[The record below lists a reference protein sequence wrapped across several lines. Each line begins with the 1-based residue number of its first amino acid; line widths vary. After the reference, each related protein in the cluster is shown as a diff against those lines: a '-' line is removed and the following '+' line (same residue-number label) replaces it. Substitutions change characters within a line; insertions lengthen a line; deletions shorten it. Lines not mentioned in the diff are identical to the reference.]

1 METATDTQQ
10 AELAKEAALYGV
22 PLDEYLQMTPTERKH
37 YKIDKTKRLKSEAK
51 RLKVNVERWLELS
64 ETERDVERKEARLS
78 DIAKRHGAA
87 PPPASPPEEAT
98 EEGPAEDVP
107 PGERVYTADPEV
119 PHRESDPYLRDG
131 VTVGRITEV
140 EPPPDILGT
149 ERERH
154 PRTLMDLYSRW
165 PVGDGEHYVR
175 VERTQPKQWQQIPCA
190 GYLGDL
196 REPISEK
203 KFQQCFGGREYE
215 LTLYGPDPKGRTDHT
230 TGLTRIKALTNPI
243 KLIVPLL
250 PPNLAVLPA
259 MLTNEEAK
267 QESQMTQPWNP
278 FAPAALPT
286 AATPTTSAD
295 AQVHKSNVDL
305 VTNVLKMTQ
314 EENRELRKARESD
327 GNGSSKQLLDWQK
340 EVLDGVRKDAE
351 ARERILREELAEARR
366 AAEKKEEEIE
376 KIRLQIQ
383 HATGRTDG
391 TALELVKTLGT
402 NGAEREAQRSEFY
415 RQQLEQVR
423 AAHQDLIRTME
434 ERQKGEIQRYD
445 QRLRDADDYYKKLLD
460 EERRKGEERE
470 KHLKGELE
478 RVRRDERDAA
488 EARVRETKERF
499 EERLRDQEKAFERE
513 IRTIKENWDT
523 KLTTT
528 VSTKDFEL
536 AAVRERLEEAKE
548 EAAEARAR
556 ADESN
561 DPIVVMEKAK
571 KNAEALGYQKSEDAP
586 KTPWERF
593 AATAGAGLG
602 TALQNIDQW
611 LPQAAAALSGGR
623 NAPQQGHMQGLAA
636 APSPPQLTAAAAAA
650 RAAQARRPRAVA
662 WASAGQPPTPPTEG
676 SPAQP
681 MGFQSETEVQ
691 AAAPPQQAPAQPP
704 PQQQQAVAPQPAAP
718 QSPPGQVQVEN
729 KLGQVFGDEAVMTFL
744 GQMEMAINMGME
756 PDDFARRFIA
766 GYRDAAIR
774 MIQLYKPAD
783 VTAFVKT
790 LPGSDMSAIL
800 RRDGTKFI
808 AGLWSAIEA
817 QTKST
822 QAQSASPAQ

>member
-1 METATDTQQ
+1 MEPDTQVLEREATLLGLGA
-10 AELAKEAALYGV
+10 AEYV
-22 PLDEYLQMTPTERKH
+22 QMTPRERTF
-37 YKIDKTKRLKSEAK
+37 YRIQRTKRLKAEAK
-51 RLKVNVERWLELS
+51 RLGVNAERWLELS
-64 ETERDVERKEARLS
+64 EPERDVERKEARIAE
-78 DIAKRHGAA
+78 IAKRHA
-87 PPPASPPEEAT
+87 PPPEPEQPPE
-98 EEGPAEDVP
+98 PAEPEVE
-107 PGERVYTADPEV
+107 PGDRVYAADPEV
-119 PHRESDPYLRDG
+119 PPGEADPYLRAG
-131 VTVGRITEV
+131 VTVGRITEL
-140 EPPPDILGT
+140 EAPPADILGT
-149 ERERH
+149 ERDRH

-230 TGLTRIKALTNPI
+230 TGLPRVKALTNPI

-278 FAPAALPT
+278 FAPAAMPSGP
-286 AATPTTSAD
+286 PTTSAD

-327 GNGSSKQLLDWQK
+327 GNGSSKHLLDWQK
-340 EVLDGVRKDAE
+340 EVLEGVRKDAE
-351 ARERILREELAEARR
+351 SRERMLREELAESRR
-366 AAEKKEEEIE
+366 IAEKKEEEIE

-383 HATGRTDG
+383 QATGRTDG

-402 NGAEREAQRSEFY
+402 NGVEREAQRAEFY

-434 ERQKGEIQRYD
+434 ERQKSEINRAD
-445 QRLRDADDYYKKLLD
+445 SRLKEADDYYKKLLD

-470 KHLKGELE
+470 KHLKEELE
-478 RVRRDERDAA
+478 RIRRDERDAA
-488 EARVRETKERF
+488 EARVRETKERY
-499 EERLRDQEKAFERE
+499 EERLRDQEKSFERE
-513 IRTIKENWDT
+513 IRTVKENWDT
-523 KLTTT
+523 KLSTT

-536 AAVRERLEEAKE
+536 ASLRDRLEEAKE
-548 EAAEARAR
+548 EAHEARAK
-556 ADESN
+556 AEESN

-593 AATAGAGLG
+593 AATAGTGLG
-602 TALQNIDQW
+602 QALQNIDQW

-623 NAPQQGHMQGLAA
+623 NAPQQAQMQGLAS
-636 APSPPQLTAAAAAA
+636 APTPPQLAAAAAAA
-650 RAAQARRPRAVA
+650 RATQARRPRAVA
-662 WASAGQPPTPPTEG
+662 WASAGQPPIPAET
-676 SPAQP
+676 SAQP
-681 MGFQSETEVQ
+681 MGFQPEPPPPQEPPQAPPQ
-691 AAAPPQQAPAQPP
+691 AAAPPPP
-704 PQQQQAVAPQPAAP
+704 PGVPPQAGP
-718 QSPPGQVQVEN
+718 PPGQIQVEN

-756 PDDFARRFIA
+756 PTDFAQRFIA
-766 GYRDAAIR
+766 GYRDAAVR
-774 MIQLYKPAD
+774 MIQLYKPTD
-783 VTAFVKT
+783 VTGFVKT
-790 LPGSDMSAIL
+790 LPGADMSAIL
-800 RRDGTKFI
+800 RRDGTKFVT
-808 AGLWSAIEA
+808 GLWSAIEKQTQGAA
-817 QTKST
+817 QA
-822 QAQSASPAQ
+822 AQPAA